1 MSYPTPTLLAEKI
14 VLRDVNVGLDDATR
28 LAVFDKIARLVH
40 REEQI
45 ARISIEL
52 TREPAPDAT
61 DSPVSSGVTA
71 RGTLE
76 LGGPGLLA
84 SVTSHDALT
93 ALDFLLDKFDR
104 QLRRRLHHARRPAA
118 AIA

>member
-1 MSYPTPTLLAEKI
+1 MSYPSFSPTLLAEKI

-28 LAVFDKIARLVH
+28 LAVFDKIARLVQH
-40 REEQI
+40 DERI

-52 TREPAPDAT
+52 TRDSDAAS
-61 DSPVSSGVTA
+61 DNGSSTASVTA

-76 LGGPGLLA
+76 MGSPSLLA
-84 SVTSHDALT
+84 SVTSHDALA

-104 QLRRRLHHARRPAA
+104 QLRRRPQARRLVA
-118 AIA
+118 